1 MSEVKILRLEL
12 RNFKGQRHLDL
23 DFGGSSCTIYGKNGS
38 GKTSV
43 YDAFSWLLFGVN
55 SLGESGFNI
64 KPLDKNGQVMDHG
77 AVTSVEADL
86 LVNGEHHNL
95 KRTYYEKWSRKRGAV
110 NESYDGNTSDYFLDE
125 VPVKKKAFDE
135 AVQKMVGTEQT
146 FHTLTDLRRFCTV
159 LSWKERRNLLM
170 DMCWNTTDQAV
181 MEQDERFQTLLEAMG
196 GRSLD
201 DYRSMLDAKRKN
213 LSGARNKIPTR
224 LDELSRVV
232 EGLPECDYDA
242 AREEIACLQAQMRE
256 LQMAADK
263 SGCAALLDQAERQL
277 GALEEQRH
285 LLEQSNRDYQ
295 AGVPR
300 PDLGRLRREADSIAS
315 RIQSARTGLEL
326 SRKDTE
332 SWEAELEEL
341 RSRWAERKNQVFQG
355 SVCPTCGQALP
366 PDQLQKAWDE
376 FKATQQQDL
385 EVIEKRAARRKE
397 RILAEKKRFREL
409 ERALEADGALL
420 QKARA
425 ALKEAE
431 EQEAQP
437 VPNLPGYIDKR
448 SELDK
453 QIRECLDRVAEL
465 QKVADGSD
473 FKNKAAQIEAKI
485 REKEALLADE
495 RTIQNA
501 ARRRAELED
510 EQEKAAAALEELDN
524 LLYLCDE
531 FTRYKVQLVDDTVSG
546 CFRLVRFKLF
556 HEQVNGGLADCCE
569 AMVNGV
575 PYKDL
580 NKGAKMNAGID
591 IIRTLSDYYGVKVPL
606 FIDNSESVTEI
617 EEAGTQVICLE
628 VSKQDKEL
636 RLAV

>member
-1 MSEVKILRLEL
+1 M
-12 RNFKGQRHLDL
+12 
-23 DFGGSSCTIYGKNGS
+23 
-38 GKTSV
+38 
-43 YDAFSWLLFGVN
+43 
-55 SLGESGFNI
+55 
-64 KPLDKNGQVMDHG
+64 
-77 AVTSVEADL
+77 
-86 LVNGEHHNL
+86 
-95 KRTYYEKWSRKRGAV
+95 
-110 NESYDGNTSDYFLDE
+110 
-125 VPVKKKAFDE
+125 
-135 AVQKMVGTEQT
+135 
-146 FHTLTDLRRFCTV
+146 
-159 LSWKERRNLLM
+159 
-170 DMCWNTTDQAV
+170 
-181 MEQDERFQTLLEAMG
+181 
-196 GRSLD
+196 
-201 DYRSMLDAKRKN
+201 
-213 LSGARNKIPTR
+213 
-224 LDELSRVV
+224 
-232 EGLPECDYDA
+232 
-242 AREEIACLQAQMRE
+242 
-256 LQMAADK
+256 
-263 SGCAALLDQAERQL
+263 
-277 GALEEQRH
+277 
-285 LLEQSNRDYQ
+285 
-295 AGVPR
+295 
-300 PDLGRLRREADSIAS
+300 
-315 RIQSARTGLEL
+315 
-326 SRKDTE
+326 
-332 SWEAELEEL
+332 
-341 RSRWAERKNQVFQG
+341 
-355 SVCPTCGQALP
+355 
-366 PDQLQKAWDE
+366 
-376 FKATQQQDL
+376 
-385 EVIEKRAARRKE
+385 
-397 RILAEKKRFREL
+397 
-409 ERALEADGALL
+409 L

-510 EQEKAAAALEELDN
+510 EQKKAAAALEELDN